1 MAVSPSPAG
10 LWHAAV
16 KAPGLLGGKSRGW
29 QRVRAAPGAEP
40 GGQDQY
46 RTLGADGAS
55 RQV

>member
-40 GGQDQY
+40 GGQDQC